1 MPMPSPLADRAPE
14 LITRDGTTQVHLTL
28 GIADYDHVRD
38 LVHGVVKPDG
48 IALTSLVLEVEE
60 IFHRSIKHL
69 EFDVSECSFAKYI
82 ALTAQGDSSFVGIP
96 VFPSRVFRHSAIY
109 VRADRNI
116 KTAKDLEGKT
126 VGVPEWAQT
135 AGIYARGFLAEGYGV
150 DLTKIKW
157 LQAGVNNAGRAE
169 KVKFELPKGLTC
181 EPRPNES
188 LSSMLESGEL
198 DAAITARVPDAF
210 AHGKGV
216 VRLFPDYRP
225 EEAKVHQQT
234 GVFPIM
240 HVIVMRRAA
249 FERHPW
255 MAMNLLKAF
264 EAAKERSIERVRDLT
279 ASRFPLPWGSTL
291 ANEFDEAFGADPF
304 PYGLEANR
312 HTLTAFCRYAH
323 TQGIT
328 ARLLTPDEL
337 FPAEVRTS
345 VKV

>member
-1 MPMPSPLADRAPE
+1 MATPSPHANRAPE
-14 LITRDGTTQVHLTL
+14 LIARDGGTQVHLTL
-28 GIADYDHVRD
+28 AIADYDHIRD
-38 LVHGVVKPDG
+38 LVHGVVRPDG
-48 IALTSLVLEVEE
+48 IALTSLVLEIEE

-69 EFDVSECSFAKYI
+69 EFDVSEMSFAKYT
-82 ALTAQGDSSFVGIP
+82 ALTAQGDTSFVGLP

-126 VGVPEWAQT
+126 VGLPEWAQT

-157 LQAGVNNAGRAE
+157 LQAGVNAAGRAD
-169 KVKFELPKGLTC
+169 KVKTDLPAGVSY
-181 EPRPNES
+181 EARPQAS

-216 VRLFPDYRP
+216 VRLYPDYRA
-225 EEAKVHQQT
+225 EEAKLYKQT

-240 HVIVMRRAA
+240 HIVVMRRAA

-255 MAMNLLKAF
+255 IAVNLLKAF
-264 EAAKERSIERVRDLT
+264 EAAKARSVERVRDLT

-323 TQGIT
+323 AQGVT
-328 ARLLTPDEL
+328 ARLMTPDEL

>member
-1 MPMPSPLADRAPE
+1 MPTSPLADRAPE
-14 LITRDGTTQVHLTL
+14 LITRDGTAQVHLTL

-48 IALTSLVLEVEE
+48 VALTSLVLDVEE
-60 IFHRSIKHL
+60 IFHRSIKHQ

-82 ALTAQGDSSFVGIP
+82 ALTAQGDSPFVGIP

-169 KVKFELPKGLTC
+169 KVKFELPKGLSL
-181 EPRPNES
+181 EPRPDAS

-210 AHGKGV
+210 AERTGV
-216 VRLFPDYRP
+216 VRLFPNYRAD
-225 EEAKVHQQT
+225 EAETHKKT

-240 HVIVMRRAA
+240 HVIAMRRAA

-264 EAAKERSIERVRDLT
+264 GAAKERSIARVRDLT